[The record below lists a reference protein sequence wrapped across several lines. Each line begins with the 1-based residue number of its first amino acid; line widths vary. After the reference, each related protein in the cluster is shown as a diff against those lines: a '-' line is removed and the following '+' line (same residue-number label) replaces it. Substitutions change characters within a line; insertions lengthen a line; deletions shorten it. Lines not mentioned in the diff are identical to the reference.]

1 MKVKIFLLTL
11 AVSVISLPAFAQ
23 FKTYLR
29 KADKQYELHAYNLA
43 IPSYLDAL
51 KRRSD
56 DQEVLGK
63 LGDCYRHLNQME
75 EAAKY
80 YALAIKQKDVEKIHL
95 LNYGHVLKA
104 LGRYD
109 EAKQHYT
116 QYARDE
122 NAMVGNH
129 YAQSC
134 DFAKSQLN
142 VTSSYTVSNELVNTT
157 SSEFGPAFFGQQQ
170 VVFSSARTDIQRSS
184 SNWSGKANN
193 QLFLANIGRNGYL
206 EAPVFL
212 RDGANNEFNVGPIGF
227 SPDGRFVAY
236 SKNNFVDG
244 TRHIATSGMELSLY
258 GAQIGSG
265 GEWIDPRPFS
275 FNGTGFSTG
284 FPCFS
289 PDGNAMYFSSNRP
302 DGFGGFDIYVS
313 YRTSSGW
320 STPENLGPVV
330 NSPGNEISPY
340 YDGTMMFFASDWHQ
354 GMGGYDIFR
363 AEPTGTRWTKI
374 FHLGSSINSP
384 ADDYGFIYD
393 GYRNVGYLVSN
404 RTGGRGNEDIYRVQR
419 SADYIVI
426 RVKNASDGAPIP
438 GASIDFSACGERVYQ
453 TDNRGVYGF
462 QAVQGLNCNLVVKK
476 DGYLTANI
484 QVSTLGGN
492 QNREYEVTMSKAN
505 EAYAGK
511 ILDYSTRQPLDG
523 VLVSASNQANGA
535 KIETT
540 SNASGDYY
548 LALSPYAS
556 YVVRFS
562 RPGYRDLNFSVR
574 TEDGLDRTILGVVSL
589 LPATGGPG
597 EVRDPYAPTNPGG
610 TTPSDPYNPGPSV
623 GRGYAVQ
630 VAAVSSPN
638 MGAFEKLATLGTVYY
653 KMEDNKY
660 KIRVGV
666 FGTRAEAE
674 TALKS
679 IKTKGYKEAF
689 IVSEAGTSGTMGG
702 SGTGTG
708 GGDTTIKSPVTNT
721 GAKYMLQLA
730 AYRDV
735 RNFDDSKIANMGSI
749 EEQKKGDFTVKY
761 LAGFSTLAD
770 AKQTLKKVKT
780 SGFPEAFVVEQ
791 VNGEWKKVK
800 E

>member
-1 MKVKIFLLTL
+1 MKVKIIILTL
-11 AVSVISLPAFAQ
+11 VTTAFCLPAFAQ

-43 IPSYLDAL
+43 IPAYLDAL

-75 EAAKY
+75 ESAKY
-80 YALAIKQKDVEKIHL
+80 YAQAVKQKDVEKIHV
-95 LNYGHVLKA
+95 LNYGHVLKT

-109 EAKQHYT
+109 EAKQFYL

-134 DFAKSQLN
+134 DFAKSQLT

-184 SNWSGKANN
+184 SNWTGKANN

-244 TRHIATSGMELSLY
+244 TRHIASSGMELSLY
-258 GAQIGSG
+258 GAQVGANG
-265 GEWIDPRPFS
+265 DWIDPRPFS

-313 YRTSSGW
+313 YRSSSGW

-330 NSPGNEISPY
+330 NSPGNEVSPY

-374 FHLGSSINSP
+374 FHLGSSVNSP

-426 RVKNASDGAPIP
+426 RVKNASDGTPIP
-438 GASIDFSACGERVYQ
+438 GASVDFSACGERVYQ
-453 TDNRGVYGF
+453 TDSRGVYGF
-462 QAVQGLNCNLVVKK
+462 QAVQGLNCNLLVKK
-476 DGYLTANI
+476 EGYLNANI
-484 QVSTLGGN
+484 QVSTQGGG
-492 QNREYEVTMSKAN
+492 QNREYEVTLSRAN

-511 ILDYSTRQPLDG
+511 ILDYSSRRPLDG
-523 VLVSASNQANGA
+523 VLVSANNQTTGT
-535 KIETT
+535 KVETT
-540 SNASGDYY
+540 SNATGDYY
-548 LALSPYAS
+548 LALSPYAV

-562 RPGYRDLNFSVR
+562 RPGYRDLNFTVR

-589 LPATGGPG
+589 LPAVGGP
-597 EVRDPYAPTNPGG
+597 VDVVDPMTPVGPGTVDPG
-610 TTPSDPYNPGPSV
+610 TVGPAV
-623 GRGYAVQ
+623 GAGYSVQ

-689 IVSEAGTSGTMGG
+689 IVQEGGTG
-702 SGTGTG
+702 SGRGTTSKG
-708 GGDTTIKSPVTNT
+708 AVTEPSTPPSNS
-721 GAKYMLQLA
+721 GVKYMLQLA
-730 AYRDV
+730 AYRDL
-735 RNFDDSKIANMGSI
+735 RNFDDSKIANLGSI
-749 EEQKKGDFTVKY
+749 QEQKKGDFTVKY

-780 SGFPEAFVVEQ
+780 SGFPEAYVVEQ